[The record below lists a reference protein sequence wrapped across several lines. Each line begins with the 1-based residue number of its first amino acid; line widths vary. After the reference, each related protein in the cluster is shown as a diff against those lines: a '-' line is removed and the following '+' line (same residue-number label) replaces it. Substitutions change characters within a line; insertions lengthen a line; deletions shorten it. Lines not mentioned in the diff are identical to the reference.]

1 MIAFVMAQLL
11 VRDLK
16 EETVAALKKRAKE
29 HGRSAEAEHRA
40 ILEAALK
47 QKKED
52 FWERADQMRKELEES
67 GRSFTDSTE
76 LIRQARDER

>member
-1 MIAFVMAQLL
+1 MAQLL

-40 ILEAALK
+40 ILEEALK
-47 QKKED
+47 QKKQD
-52 FWERADQMRKELEES
+52 FWERADRLRKELEET
-67 GRSFTDSTE
+67 GRTFTDSTE
-76 LIRQARDER
+76 LVRQDRDSR

>member
-1 MIAFVMAQLL
+1 MAQLL
-11 VRDLK
+11 VRDVP
-16 EETVAALKKRAKE
+16 EATVAALKKRAKE

-52 FWERADQMRKELEES
+52 FWERADKLRKELEDS
-67 GRSFTDSTE
+67 GRTFTDSTE
-76 LIRQARDER
+76 LIRQDRDSR

>member
-1 MIAFVMAQLL
+1 MAQLL

-40 ILEAALK
+40 ILEEALK
-47 QKKED
+47 ASHSS
-52 FWERADQMRKELEES
+52 FWEEASKFREELRAKGVKVKNSADIIREE
-67 GRSFTDSTE
+67 
-76 LIRQARDER
+76 RDKR

>member
-1 MIAFVMAQLL
+1 MAQLL

-40 ILEAALK
+40 ILEEVLA
-47 QKKED
+47 QKKKRDD
-52 FWERADQMRKELEES
+52 FWAEADRLRKELEES
-67 GRSFTDSTE
+67 GRTFTDSTE
-76 LIRQARDER
+76 LIRQDRDSR

>member
-1 MIAFVMAQLL
+1 MAQLL

-40 ILEAALK
+40 ILEEALT
-47 QKKED
+47 QKKQD
-52 FWERADQMRKELEES
+52 FWERADRLRKDLEET
-67 GRSFTDSTE
+67 GRTFTDSTE
-76 LIRQARDER
+76 LVRQDRDSR

>member
-1 MIAFVMAQLL
+1 MAQLL

-40 ILEAALK
+40 ILEEALK
-47 QKKED
+47 QSASS
-52 FWERADQMRKELEES
+52 FWEDAAKFREELRARGLQFDSAEMIRKD
-67 GRSFTDSTE
+67 RDS
-76 LIRQARDER
+76 R

>member
-1 MIAFVMAQLL
+1 MAQLL

-40 ILEAALK
+40 ILEEALK

-52 FWERADQMRKELEES
+52 FWERAEKLRNELRET
-67 GRSFTDSTE
+67 GRTFADSAE

>member
-1 MIAFVMAQLL
+1 MAQLL